1 MRARNGMRFSH
12 LLGSDLRAP
21 AAHSAPPASALSS
34 PAGNQVTAMSR
45 SSSPLSVLPGLP
57 ERRAEPRHASVWV
70 SVVGV
75 VATAIVVLAAAV
87 AVLA

>member
-1 MRARNGMRFSH
+1 MN
-12 LLGSDLRAP
+12 
-21 AAHSAPPASALSS
+21 
-34 PAGNQVTAMSR
+34 
-45 SSSPLSVLPGLP
+45 VLPEFP
-57 ERRAEPRHASVWV
+57 ERRAEPRRTSVWV